1 VDGVT
6 AVTRLL
12 AFVLLAA
19 LVGCVAASAA
29 GRHRAAADPGI
40 VACFV
45 ALVACLLRLRL
56 RGGRR

>member
-1 VDGVT
+1 MT
-6 AVTRLL
+6 AACRAA
-12 AFVLLAA
+12 AFILMAA
-19 LVGCVAASAA
+19 LVLCVAASAA
-29 GRHRAAADPGI
+29 GWHRALAGPGA